1 MTTPINPAEPFS
13 PFLPTTYNIPEE
25 EDRVRTFLEDQFA
38 QISDVTNDKK
48 IGVYVEETAVLNGNK
63 HWYANT
69 QITRNGYQSF
79 VFINGLPNGTLPF
92 PGNTLVLTA
101 ATNPAYPINDV
112 QPEFLMWHVWG
123 TASLPPTATG
133 AGDGDFFSFMSQ
145 GDSRIS
151 FTMTDTVLTITTTV
165 DLSAYYGFI
174 VCEFIRAGIN
184 GV

>member
-25 EDRVRTFLEDQFA
+25 EDRVNTFLQDQFA
-38 QISDVTNDKK
+38 QHSDVINDKK
-48 IGVYVEETAVLNGNK
+48 IGVYVEETPTLNGNK

-69 QITRNGYQSF
+69 RVTRNGYQSF
-79 VFINGLPNGTLPF
+79 VFINGLPNAGV
-92 PGNTLVLTA
+92 LVIDA
-101 ATNPAYPINDV
+101 NSDPAYPINDV

-123 TASLPPTATG
+123 TASLPPTAEG
-133 AGDGDFFSFMSQ
+133 AGDGDFFSFMAQ

-165 DLSAYYGFI
+165 DLSAYYCFI
-174 VCEFIRAGIN
+174 VCEFIRAGTN
-184 GV
+184 GI

>member
-1 MTTPINPAEPFS
+1 MTLPINPAEPFS

-48 IGVYVEETAVLNGNK
+48 IGVYVEETATLNGNK
-63 HWYANT
+63 HWYATT
-69 QITRNGYQSF
+69 QVTRNGYQSF
-79 VFINGLPNGTLPF
+79 VFINGLPNAGV
-92 PGNTLVLTA
+92 LVINA
-101 ATNPAYPINDV
+101 NSNPSYPINDV

-123 TASLPPTATG
+123 TASLPPSAVG
-133 AGDGDFFSFMSQ
+133 AGDGDFFSFMAQ

-174 VCEFIRAGIN
+174 VCEFIRAGTI
-184 GV
+184 GI